1 MTSEKCQKNWQIN
14 EYSISILFYYSLP
27 KNHKGGEMADL
38 KSFPEESQNYIFLLL
53 FILCR
58 EYFLCNQFC
67 KCKSIA

>member
-1 MTSEKCQKNWQIN
+1 
-14 EYSISILFYYSLP
+14 
-27 KNHKGGEMADL
+27 MADL

-67 KCKSIA
+67 KCKSIAQQMISFKWHSLRIYCVQGSELGSSCMEDKL